1 MAEAFRRLLQAVRFE
16 RDAFVWMDFND
27 RATGDAL
34 IFVLATS
41 LGLLLASGFTV
52 FGLVTSARGL
62 DLFFGSLFSSVI
74 FWLAFAGIVYFVVR
88 MLFKA
93 SGTYPMFLRI
103 VGFAYPTLL
112 LLVFTSKLDLPAM
125 VAFLLGA
132 VWFMAIVAQG
142 VRYDSDLP
150 TERSFAAVGLAMVIW
165 VVVASIF
172 SRSLI

>member
-1 MAEAFRRLLQAVRFE
+1 
-16 RDAFVWMDFND
+16 
-27 RATGDAL
+27 
-34 IFVLATS
+34 
-41 LGLLLASGFTV
+41 
-52 FGLVTSARGL
+52 
-62 DLFFGSLFSSVI
+62 
-74 FWLAFAGIVYFVVR
+74 
-88 MLFKA
+88 
-93 SGTYPMFLRI
+93 
-103 VGFAYPTLL
+103 
-112 LLVFTSKLDLPAM
+112 M